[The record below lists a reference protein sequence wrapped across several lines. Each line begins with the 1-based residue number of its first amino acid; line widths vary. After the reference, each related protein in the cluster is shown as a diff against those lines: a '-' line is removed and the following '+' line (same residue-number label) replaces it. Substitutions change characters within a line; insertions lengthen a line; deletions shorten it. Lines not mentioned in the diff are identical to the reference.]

1 MKIFKSKKFKKS
13 VIFWDVWGTRLV
25 TLKNFQ
31 NFSFEI

>member
-1 MKIFKSKKFKKS
+1 MKIFKSKKFIKA
-13 VIFWDVWGTRLV
+13 VMFWDIRGSRLV